1 MSKRTKPNK
10 LQRITA
16 TEISGQQATHGHT
29 NATVYTL
36 DTGKATVHTAHL
48 VSTVATPKLLP
59 PVDDHQHVEDSQE
72 RYDED
77 QEQHMDNSTDYVNAS
92 DSGKRKHTTGVC
104 FVF

>member
-10 LQRITA
+10 LQRITV

-48 VSTVATPKLLP
+48 
-59 PVDDHQHVEDSQE
+59 HVEDSQE

-77 QEQHMDNSTDYVNAS
+77 Q
-92 DSGKRKHTTGVC
+92 
-104 FVF
+104 